1 LSFFSH
7 NLDKPFYINH
17 LEGWAQLKNPLM
29 SEKSQKYPAR
39 PLATPKIKRA
49 RPEKYASK
57 TPPLEGRWSLD

>member
-1 LSFFSH
+1 
-7 NLDKPFYINH
+7 
-17 LEGWAQLKNPLM
+17 M

-49 RPEKYASK
+49 RPVKYASK